1 MTSTPDLPVIYVID
15 DDDLVRRAIG
25 RLLATEGYGVV
36 LCESAAAFLA
46 IGAVRRP
53 TCLIVDVRM
62 PGMTGLDLLEE
73 LNATSRGLPLVFI
86 TGHGDA
92 GMAARATAAGAV
104 ALLLKPADQDELFDA
119 VRRGI
124 AADRARLDAAD
135 GIPGES
141 LPTT

>member
-1 MTSTPDLPVIYVID
+1 MTSTAGPVVYVID
-15 DDDLVRRAIG
+15 DDELVRRAIG
-25 RLLATEGYGVV
+25 RLLTTEGYRVV

-46 IGAVRRP
+46 IGAISRP

-73 LNATSRGLPLVFI
+73 LNTTSRALPLVFI

-104 ALLLKPADQDELFDA
+104 ALLLKPADHDELFEA

-124 AADRARLDAAD
+124 AADRARLAAAGGTLD
-135 GIPGES
+135 PS
-141 LPTT
+141 FPTT